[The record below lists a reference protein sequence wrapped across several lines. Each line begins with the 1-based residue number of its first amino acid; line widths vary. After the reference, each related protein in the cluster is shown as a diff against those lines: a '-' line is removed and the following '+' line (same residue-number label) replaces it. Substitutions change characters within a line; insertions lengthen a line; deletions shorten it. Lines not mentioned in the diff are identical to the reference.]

1 MTNPGSTD
9 SGKRIYLSKSIRQ
22 SISRLPLRH
31 ATSGKNSFIVDII
44 ITNIVIQEKSRN
56 GATDGILWSSDT
68 HRQVTSYTLSTFF
81 FTHSSESNFD
91 QGTFQGE
98 DTLSACTT
106 FGPGV
111 T

>member
-1 MTNPGSTD
+1 MTNPGSTG
-9 SGKRIYLSKSIRQ
+9 SGKRIYLSIRQ

-44 ITNIVIQEKSRN
+44 ITNFVIQEKSRN
-56 GATDGILWSSDT
+56 GATDDILWSSDT

-81 FTHSSESNFD
+81 HSSESNFD
-91 QGTFQGE
+91 QRTFQGE